1 MLPIVIRFVK
11 QFRFFINK
19 VEDKGMNIA
28 KLALLVAILFC
39 LSTAQAEELV
49 TLEPITV
56 TANKIEE
63 NVQEVPSSITVFSGD
78 AVDEL
83 MMEGIYDVSS
93 FTPNF
98 TIIESGGPGT
108 NTPSIRGMSAD
119 LHTYSTTVGLYV
131 DGVPVLGG
139 IGYEQALIDVERIE
153 VLKGPQGTLYGKGAE
168 AGIVNIITRAPDNEF
183 RLPLSVELGTDG
195 KIRATGTISG
205 PIVRDRVYGSLS
217 LLHDQRDGW
226 VEDTSGNTVDDLE
239 QNYVAAKLRFTPTDD
254 LDLTLS
260 GTYLKYDNG
269 QPHMNL
275 SELGAMMY
283 GLPAPQ
289 DRVTS
294 PSFDGYDKTDMAA
307 LSLKADYLLSESVKL
322 SSVSSYRQISFDTY
336 LDYDFA
342 EPEYLHYFTT
352 SEHTRLSEELRV
364 SSVDSPIKWVAG
376 IYADTDKIA
385 ENYIMSSVIPGMSS
399 AVDDSELKGNS
410 WSAFAHANVPF
421 GDFSVLG
428 GIRYDYQEQKF
439 GQPSFGISH
448 EEEWSEF
455 SPKIGIEYRIS
466 EETMTYATVSK
477 GYLSGGFNAYA
488 ADPQYVSFDEEKLWS
503 YEIGIK
509 NTFLDNRL
517 ILNAAAF
524 YMDITDAQV
533 YEQVNPVTPYTT
545 NAAEVTSKGFEV
557 EAMYMPV
564 QGLTLETGF
573 GYVDATFEQFSDIFG
588 DYKGNKKPFA
598 PEYTFNLG
606 ATYRSSSGLYCSAN
620 IVGTG
625 KMYIDKANELEQ
637 DAFELVNAKIGYETD
652 NYDVYLYGKN
662 IFDKEYDRPYTG
674 DIWVV
679 YSQPAE
685 YGATLT
691 YRF

>member
-1 MLPIVIRFVK
+1 MS
-11 QFRFFINK
+11 
-19 VEDKGMNIA
+19 IA
-28 KLALLVAILFC
+28 KMALLVAMLFC
-39 LSTAQAEELV
+39 LSTAQAEEFI

-63 NVQEVPSSITVFSGD
+63 NEQEVSSSLTVFSGD
-78 AVDEL
+78 TVDEL
-83 MMEGIYDVSS
+83 KMDGIYDVSS

-119 LHTYSTTVGLYV
+119 LHTGTTAVGLYV

-168 AGIVNIITRAPDNEF
+168 AGIVNIITRAPDNDM
-183 RLPLSVELGTDG
+183 RLPVSVELGVDG
-195 KIRATGTISG
+195 KFKAAGTISG
-205 PIVRDRVYGSLS
+205 PIVRDTFYGSLS
-217 LLHDQRDGW
+217 LLHDQKDGW
-226 VEDTSGNTVDDLE
+226 VEDTSGDTVDDLE

-260 GTYLKYDNG
+260 GTYFKYDNG

-275 SELGAMMY
+275 SESGAMMY

-294 PSFDGYDKTDMAA
+294 PSFDGYDKSSTTSLA
-307 LSLKADYLLSESVKL
+307 LRAKY
-322 SSVSSYRQISFDTY
+322 QISDTMQLTSVTAY
-336 LDYDFA
+336 RYHSMNSDIDYDFS
-342 EPEYLHYFTT
+342 EPEFLHYRMKN
-352 SEHTRLSEELRV
+352 ENKRLSEELRV
-364 SSVDSPIKWVAG
+364 SSVETPVKWIVG
-376 IYADTDKIA
+376 IYADTDKFSDDYA
-385 ENYIMSSVIPGMSS
+385 ASSIIPEQS
-399 AVDDSELKGNS
+399 ATVDDAVNEGNS
-410 WSAFAHANVPF
+410 WSAFAHVDIPF

-428 GIRYDYQEQKF
+428 GIRYDYQEREF
-439 GQPSFGISH
+439 DQPSFGISH

-466 EETMTYATVSK
+466 EEIMTYATVSK
-477 GYLSGGFNAYA
+477 SYLSGGFNAYA
-488 ADPQYVSFDEEKLWS
+488 MEPQYVSFDEEKLWS

-509 NTFLDNRL
+509 NTFLDDRL

-533 YEQVNPVTPYTT
+533 YEQVSPVIPHTT
-545 NAAEVTSKGFEV
+545 NAAEVTSKGFEIEV
-557 EAMYMPV
+557 MYVPV

-573 GYVDATFEQFSDIFG
+573 GYVDATFEQFSDILG

-598 PEYTFNLG
+598 PEYTFNFG
-606 ATYRSSSGLYCSAN
+606 ATYRSSSGLYCGAN

-652 NYDVYLYGKN
+652 NFDVYLYGKN

-674 DIWVV
+674 DVWVV
-679 YSQPAE
+679 YSRPAE